1 MFEKTHIP
9 KGATHFI
16 ILFGGTYQGGWSR
29 FNVGWFM
36 VKDGKIKRFDTDN
49 DDEYPQW
56 VDTKVRMDHLQII
69 KEVSYEQAAG

>member
-1 MFEKTHIP
+1 
-9 KGATHFI
+9 
-16 ILFGGTYQGGWSR
+16 
-29 FNVGWFM
+29 M